1 MDDLELD
8 AAAYRWCEALD
19 AATDSLD
26 YVSRSREALR
36 FSAAEL
42 RARVAKL
49 KHERELTERALER
62 LAGTTHTHL
71 HRSV

>member
-1 MDDLELD
+1 
-8 AAAYRWCEALD
+8 
-19 AATDSLD
+19 
-26 YVSRSREALR
+26 
-36 FSAAEL
+36 
-42 RARVAKL
+42 VAKL